1 MRRLRKLGKAARAVA
16 IAAAVSVVGTAGAG
30 LALAHDPE
38 VETTTP
44 IEHVVVIFQENV
56 SFDHYFRTYPFA
68 ANTDGCTPFQSAN
81 SALHFRETPRIRHA
95 TFMFLAPHSRAA
107 FDAERGLTN

>member
-68 ANTDGCTPFQSAN
+68 ANTDGTTFTAAEDTPSVN
-81 SALHFRETPRIRHA
+81 GLGP
-95 TFMFLAPHSRAA
+95 L
-107 FDAERGLTN
+107 LTNNPNAGNPANG